1 MENFAETA
9 EDRIMEAAL
18 PFIQEH
24 CTGRWRNME
33 YQDRISEASLI
44 FLEDLR
50 TMPLNTGHFLEEYK
64 ADLKVK
70 MGELNRRK
78 PSRRYRFCSL
88 DSLFSGKTGEF
99 FDGCRFISSPMV
111 DLSVIEVK
119 EFLRS
124 LPVQDREIIALLL
137 DGYSKSEILDKLKSV
152 LASLSGN
159 GKKFNPF
166 ANRGLGIRRRNN
178 SNKAPF
184 SSNKLDNGACL
195 F

>member
-1 MENFAETA
+1 MVKCAENAEA
-9 EDRIMEAAL
+9 RIMEAVF

-24 CTGRWRNME
+24 CAGRWRNME

-64 ADLKVK
+64 ADLEVK
-70 MGELNRRK
+70 MGELNRRT

-99 FDGCRFISSPMV
+99 FDGYRFISSPMA

-124 LPVQDREIIALLL
+124 LPLQDREIVILLL
-137 DGYSKSEILDKLKSV
+137 KGFDIFEIHDRLNMSIDR
-152 LASLSGN
+152 
-159 GKKFNPF
+159 FE
-166 ANRGLGIRRRNN
+166 REIE
-178 SNKAPF
+178 
-184 SSNKLDNGACL
+184 DIQCL
-195 F
+195 CRAWFGHKTEE

>member
-1 MENFAETA
+1 MVKCAENAEA
-9 EDRIMEAAL
+9 RIMEAVF

-24 CTGRWRNME
+24 CAGRWRNME

-64 ADLKVK
+64 ADLEVK
-70 MGELNRRK
+70 MGELNRRT

-99 FDGCRFISSPMV
+99 FDGYRFISSPMV
-111 DLSVIEVK
+111 NLSVIEVK

-124 LPVQDREIIALLL
+124 LSLQDREIIALLL
-137 DGYSKSEILDKLKSV
+137 EGYSKSEILGKLEMSIDQFEREIEEIQR
-152 LASLSGN
+152 LCRSWFGN
-159 GKKFNPF
+159 
-166 ANRGLGIRRRNN
+166 RTEE
-178 SNKAPF
+178 
-184 SSNKLDNGACL
+184 
-195 F
+195 

>member
-1 MENFAETA
+1 MVNCAENAEA
-9 EDRIMEAAL
+9 RIMEAVF

-24 CTGRWRNME
+24 CAGRWRNME

-64 ADLKVK
+64 ADLEVK
-70 MGELNRRK
+70 MGELNRRT

-99 FDGCRFISSPMV
+99 FDGYRFISSPMV

-124 LPVQDREIIALLL
+124 LSLQNREIIALLL
-137 DGYSKSEILDKLKSV
+137 EGYSKSEILGKLEMSIDQFEREIEEIQR
-152 LASLSGN
+152 LCRSWFGN
-159 GKKFNPF
+159 KTEE
-166 ANRGLGIRRRNN
+166 
-178 SNKAPF
+178 
-184 SSNKLDNGACL
+184 
-195 F
+195 